1 MQSDETM
8 ATPRAWWSTRRG
20 ALIAL
25 NAGLLTAL
33 GGVLYGP
40 EAIAQAGAAGAGR
53 APGEYT
59 LVGGDMP
66 GTTDN
71 TIFVLD
77 AANRELIALE
87 WSQSRSRL
95 DGIGFRDLAEDVQGR
110 TSR

>member
-1 MQSDETM
+1 MRTEKQTGDT
-8 ATPRAWWSTRRG
+8 RAWWRTRRG
-20 ALIAL
+20 ALVAL
-25 NAGLLTAL
+25 NAGLVASL
-33 GGVLYGP
+33 GGVLFGP
-40 EAIAQAGAAGAGR
+40 RAIAQAGNAAR

-95 DGIGFRDLAEDVQGR
+95 EGIGFRDLAEDVRGR
-110 TSR
+110 ASR

>member
-1 MQSDETM
+1 MHASETTP
-8 ATPRAWWSTRRG
+8 TPRAWWRTRRG
-20 ALIAL
+20 ALVAL
-25 NAGLLTAL
+25 NAGLLATLA
-33 GGVLYGP
+33 GVLHGP
-40 EAIAQAGAAGAGR
+40 EAIAQVAGATGR

-59 LVGGDMP
+59 LVGGAMP

-95 DGIGFRDLAEDVQGR
+95 EGIGFRDLAEDVRGR